1 MDSPLVVTPHRTL
14 NSCRGVIS
22 ESDLLCASETEILEG
37 LSDQGVTQVRRIK
50 IKKDSS
56 LFPTKNLILTFNSP
70 KLPSNIKAGYL
81 NCKVR
86 PYIPNP
92 LRCFKCQRFGH
103 SQTSCR
109 GQLTCSRCA
118 SVGHASTDCSLEP
131 KCINCLQPHP
141 LDSKICPK
149 WKIEKQIQEIKTTK
163 NISYPEA
170 RKLIVPQLS
179 QTYAQA
185 AKSSTLNNSTQ
196 TDENITKINCPP
208 LKLLAPLS
216 SKQRPNI
223 PTAITTSSSAQTQLL
238 PSIYSKTST
247 IWNPQPPTTM
257 CLSLSLTQKEK
268 LKNNHLKEQDSPNES
283 TPVSKRSRRRKT
295 SKTSDAMGTDANPSD
310 SDYVID
316 DVKEIIRQYHPVCV
330 ALQET
335 FLKSCHTTKIRWYGC
350 VRKDTEGPSVSGG
363 VCIFTSLDVPSSAL
377 PLHTSLQ
384 AVAVRIHSTSLITV
398 CCLYLPPNTVIHQQD
413 LNNLVDQ
420 VPAPFVILGDFNGHS
435 TLWGSVKT
443 NPRGR
448 QIEQVLSDHYLC
460 LLNHEEPT
468 YFHEPTRSFH
478 TLDLAICSPSLLP
491 HLNLSVEKDLYNSDH
506 FPVILSH
513 DYDTGGKTFPPTY
526 SYGRADWALFTQLA
540 VITDT
545 MVKTES
551 FDTAVQ
557 EVTNVLIA
565 AADLSI
571 PKSSSHSFQH
581 YKPGWNTDCQTV
593 YKNQRK
599 LRGIF
604 RRYPTTE
611 NLLAF
616 KKAKANARRVRRR
629 SQRQSWIRYVSSL
642 TSSTSSKH
650 IWKKVKA
657 ANGMYREF
665 SFPILQTSNS
675 VFSSP
680 VEIANILGETFQSV
694 SSTASYNSRFLEIKR
709 RAERTPI
716 NFSTRSFFPYN
727 CDFTMTELKK
737 ALLQAHNTSPGPDGI
752 TFTML
757 RHLSPNSLTNILF
770 LFNRVWKEH
779 CFPSSWREAIVIPI
793 LKPGKVATDPLSYR
807 PIALTSCF
815 CKTFERMVNTRLVK
829 RNLHPDPLIH
839 IGNVQIPVVREVR
852 FLGVILDCKLTFLPH
867 VLYLR
872 KKCERS
878 LNILKVLSNTL
889 WGADSLVTPSISST
903 NPFTFGLWLC
913 SVRFCSCICVK
924 TTGHNTSFCSENLL
938 SGAFRTSP
946 VTSLYVENNILA
958 FPPWD
963 IQIFNYHNP
972 FSGYDKA
979 GTADVIYQQLFSFHR
994 SKYSK
999 YIPVY
1004 TDGSKTAEHV
1014 GCGVVFNN
1022 TILSFTLHNSMSVF
1036 SAELTAI
1043 LVALQHILI
1052 SNHRHFCVYTDSM
1065 SALESLHFLTEHR
1078 HPTVIEILLRKL
1090 ERKSFNIFF
1099 SWVPGHVGIL
1109 GNEQADNAARSMSDP
1124 MQRPVCYQDLKTS
1137 IYMASYMA
1145 RDLGSTDPQQTT

>member
-1 MDSPLVVTPHRTL
+1 MSWLLYQLVYNPACLVAPGGAWMGSCIAERGLSLRPLLVAESRASPTKLVLLKSQGILLLLSKKKKKIKINPNKEKTQNASTKTPIPPYPTHDARPMDSL
-14 NSCRGVIS
+14 NSCPGLPNLLIDNVAKCSSFLILSLPNCEMARKSPFVIHKAIIGIGGEPKSIKKLRSGDLLIETTSALQSVIS
-22 ESDLLCASETEILEG
+22 EPDLLSSSEAEILEG
-37 LSDQGVTQVRRIK
+37 LSDQGVTQVRRISV
-50 IKKDSS
+50 KKDSS

-141 LDSKICPK
+141 SDSKLCPK
-149 WKIEKQIQEIKTTK
+149 WKIEKQIQEIKTTQ

-170 RKLIVPQLS
+170 RKLIVPQIP

-185 AKSSTLNNSTQ
+185 TRSSTLNNSTQ

-216 SKQRPNI
+216 SKQRTNI
-223 PTAITTSSSAQTQLL
+223 PTTINTSSSAQTQLL
-238 PSIYSKTST
+238 PSISSKKST
-247 IWNPQPPTTM
+247 ISNPQPPTPMSKTKGKIKEQPSQLHRPRKDNKIIDL
-257 CLSLSLTQKEK
+257 LSIKPTPN
-268 LKNNHLKEQDSPNES
+268 LKKNPAKNTTLKTAREQDSPNDS

-295 SKTSDAMGTDANPSD
+295 SKTSDAMDTDANPSD
-310 SDYVID
+310 SDCVID
-316 DVKEIIRQYHPVCV
+316 DVKDIIRQYHPVCV

-335 FLKSCHTTKIRWYGC
+335 FLKSCHTTKIRRYGC

-363 VCIFTSLDVPSSAL
+363 VCIFTSLYVPSSAL

-398 CCLYLPPNTVIHQQD
+398 CCLYLPPNTVIHQHD

-420 VPAPFVILGDFNGHS
+420 LPAPFIILGDFNGHS
-435 TLWGSVKT
+435 TLWGSATT

-448 QIEQVLSDHYLC
+448 QIEQMLSDHCLC

-478 TLDLAICSPSLLP
+478 TIDLAICSPSLLP

-513 DYDTGGKTFPPTY
+513 DSDPGRKTFPPTY
-526 SYGRADWALFTQLA
+526 SYRRADWALFTQLA
-540 VITDT
+540 VITDA

-551 FDTAVQ
+551 VNTAVQ

-571 PKSSSHSFQH
+571 PKVSSHSFQR
-581 YKPGWNTDCQTV
+581 YKPWWNADCQTA

-599 LRGIF
+599 LWGIF

-616 KKAKANARRVRRR
+616 KR
-629 SQRQSWIRYVSSL
+629 QRQML
-642 TSSTSSKH
+642 ADKQL
-650 IWKKVKA
+650 WKKVKA
-657 ANGMYREF
+657 ANGIYREF

-675 VFSSP
+675 IFSSP

-694 SSTASYNSRFLEIKR
+694 SSAASYNSRFLEIKR
-709 RAERTPI
+709 QAERTPI
-716 NFSTRSFFPYN
+716 NFFTRSFFPYN
-727 CDFTMTELKK
+727 CDFTLTELKQ

-752 TFTML
+752 TYTML
-757 RHLSPNSLTNILF
+757 RHLHPNSLANILF
-770 LFNRVWKEH
+770 LFNRVWQEH

-815 CKTFERMVNTRLVK
+815 CKTFERMVNTRLVY
-829 RNLHPDPLIH
+829 
-839 IGNVQIPVVREVR
+839 
-852 FLGVILDCKLTFLPH
+852 
-867 VLYLR
+867 VLE
-872 KKCERS
+872 KEKC
-878 LNILKVLSNTL
+878 
-889 WGADSLVTPSISST
+889 IS
-903 NPFTFGLWLC
+903 
-913 SVRFCSCICVK
+913 
-924 TTGHNTSFCSENLL
+924 
-938 SGAFRTSP
+938 
-946 VTSLYVENNILA
+946 
-958 FPPWD
+958 
-963 IQIFNYHNP
+963 
-972 FSGYDKA
+972 
-979 GTADVIYQQLFSFHR
+979 
-994 SKYSK
+994 
-999 YIPVY
+999 
-1004 TDGSKTAEHV
+1004 
-1014 GCGVVFNN
+1014 
-1022 TILSFTLHNSMSVF
+1022 
-1036 SAELTAI
+1036 
-1043 LVALQHILI
+1043 
-1052 SNHRHFCVYTDSM
+1052 
-1065 SALESLHFLTEHR
+1065 
-1078 HPTVIEILLRKL
+1078 
-1090 ERKSFNIFF
+1090 
-1099 SWVPGHVGIL
+1099 
-1109 GNEQADNAARSMSDP
+1109 P
-1124 MQRPVCYQDLKTS
+1124 MQSGFRKG
-1137 IYMASYMA
+1137 
-1145 RDLGSTDPQQTT
+1145 RSTLDNLVFFRIPNQGCLC